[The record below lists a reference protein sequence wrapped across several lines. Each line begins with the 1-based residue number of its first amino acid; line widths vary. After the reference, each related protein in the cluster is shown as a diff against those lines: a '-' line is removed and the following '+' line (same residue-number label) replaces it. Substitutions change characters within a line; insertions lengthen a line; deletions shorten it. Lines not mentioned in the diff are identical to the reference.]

1 MNRIL
6 NEKEIAVIH
15 MLRAKNPKNQQQ
27 LEAAGLKLNSLGRG
41 LYREG
46 FHIEGTELVVKV
58 PHDSYS
64 AAPDHSK
71 QEVKIWKRLLRSP
84 LSSAVPPLRYHN
96 EAGVIVT
103 DKIQTQMES
112 DPDTHT
118 KLMTWKD
125 KLEFPKDVYP
135 ADMHPR
141 NIGVYNGRYVIS
153 DLGCFVD

>member
-15 MLRAKNPKNQQQ
+15 MLRAKNPRNQQQ
-27 LEAAGLKLNSLGRG
+27 LEAAGLNLNSLGSG

-58 PHDSYS
+58 PRDSYIAS
-64 AAPDHSK
+64 DHSK
-71 QEVKIWKRLLRSP
+71 QEVKMWKRLLRSP

-103 DKIQTQMES
+103 DKIQTQTES
-112 DPDTHT
+112 DPETKD
-118 KLMTWKD
+118 KLMIWKY
-125 KLEFPKDVYP
+125 KLEFPKGVRP
-135 ADMHPR
+135 ADMHPH
-141 NIGVYNGRYVIS
+141 NIGVYNGRYVIL
-153 DLGCFVD
+153 DLGCFME